1 KLQTER
7 DKARL
12 MEGLEGVAAER
23 GTLSNRSYL
32 EKVISALGNRIFLLH
47 DVHRGQPL
55 LFQSRW
61 ALSFLR
67 GPITRDQISLLMDPI
82 KEKEKPPKPPEPV
95 PGLPLTP
102 VAVAEPASP
111 GGAKAAP
118 IPLCQHCG
126 AALTE
131 PGLLTCPRC
140 GVSLIQPGSSTQAVR
155 LEEQQLLDS
164 IELKAVA
171 GPGGTG
177 LRGTAGAPAAP
188 VLPGVAQFYV
198 ALTTPAPSGSLGLV
212 YHPR

>member
-1 KLQTER
+1 KALSNAGTWFVGKLQTER
-7 DKARL
+7 DKGRL

-82 KEKEKPPKPPEPV
+82 KEKEKPQKPPEPV
-95 PGLPLTP
+95 SGLPLTP
-102 VAVAEPASP
+102 VTVSPAQVAEPAAP
-111 GGAKAAP
+111 GAGKVAA

-126 AALTE
+126 TELSE
-131 PGLLTCPRC
+131 PGLLT
-140 GVSLIQPGSSTQAVR
+140 
-155 LEEQQLLDS
+155 
-164 IELKAVA
+164 
-171 GPGGTG
+171 
-177 LRGTAGAPAAP
+177 
-188 VLPGVAQFYV
+188 
-198 ALTTPAPSGSLGLV
+198 
-212 YHPR
+212 

>member
-1 KLQTER
+1 
-7 DKARL
+7 
-12 MEGLEGVAAER
+12 
-23 GTLSNRSYL
+23 
-32 EKVISALGNRIFLLH
+32 ISALGNRIFLLH

-67 GPITRDQISLLMDPI
+67 GPITRDQISLLMDSI

-102 VAVAEPASP
+102 VAVAEPAAP
-111 GGAKAAP
+111 AGAKVTA

-126 AALTE
+126 AELTE

-140 GVSLIQPGSSTQAVR
+140 GMSVIQPGGGTPAAQ
-155 LEEQQLLDS
+155 LEEQQVLDG

-171 GPGGTG
+171 GPGGAG
-177 LRGTAGAPAAP
+177 PGASAGAAAAP
-188 VLPGVAQFYV
+188 VLPGVTQ
-198 ALTTPAPSGSLGLV
+198 
-212 YHPR
+212 